1 MIIKYIAM
9 AVVLLLAVLGLS
21 ELMHGINLRITA
33 PRRRAVTY
41 SVVFLTDEDAEQ
53 QLSFAVEQQRW
64 LGRAYSDYIIAVNN
78 GLSEKSDKA
87 CRYISGKYGADYCTL
102 YELKER
108 IEDYIPLKV
117 QEK

>member
-78 GLSEKSDKA
+78 GLNENSDKA
-87 CRYISGKYGADYCTL
+87 CRYISGKYGVDYCTL
-102 YELKER
+102 YELKDR
-108 IEDYIPLKV
+108 LEDCIPIK
-117 QEK
+117 